1 MYVFNASIF
10 YFFSLSYTRSM
21 FFIFIPYVFF
31 VPSGICYFLS
41 NKYATRDHMSTLHFF
56 HSAILAFG
64 YMEEE
69 LSTACRAAAD
79 ALEILSNLRP
89 GFTRNVIPRMNSTA
103 VSVSQPNNGARKV
116 NNEGAVLVYQY
127 TGEFLLFSYPY
138 MEL

>member
-1 MYVFNASIF
+1 
-10 YFFSLSYTRSM
+10 
-21 FFIFIPYVFF
+21 
-31 VPSGICYFLS
+31 
-41 NKYATRDHMSTLHFF
+41 
-56 HSAILAFG
+56 
-64 YMEEE
+64 MEEE

-103 VSVSQPNNGARKV
+103 VSVSQPNNGDRKV
-116 NNEGAVLVYQY
+116 NNEGAVLVYRY

>member
-1 MYVFNASIF
+1 
-10 YFFSLSYTRSM
+10 
-21 FFIFIPYVFF
+21 
-31 VPSGICYFLS
+31 
-41 NKYATRDHMSTLHFF
+41 MSTLHFF

-103 VSVSQPNNGARKV
+103 VSVSQPNNGDRKV
-116 NNEGAVLVYQY
+116 NNEGAVLVYRY